1 MDFQVEPRIYR
12 LRNQVQ
18 HYAWG
23 PRGPEGLIPQLLGIA
38 SEVGAETH
46 VAELWL
52 GAHSKA
58 PSRVLL
64 DGASGAGLP
73 LDELVAAQ
81 PLAVLG
87 AEIAERF
94 EAEWPFLLKVLS
106 AAEPLSIQVHPNRE
120 QAQAL
125 HSRDPEHYPDSNH
138 KPEIAIALS
147 GLEALAGLKRPIEV
161 QRTLAVYPALAAFVG
176 LGTGEAVAT
185 AADVH
190 QILERTVGRAEAQP
204 SALTS
209 TLDAISQRLTVEG
222 REDPEARLFLGLRQR
237 YPGPEVGL
245 VFSLLMNHTR
255 LAPGEAIFIPAGVP
269 HAYLFGD
276 IVECMANSDNVVRA
290 GLTGKHRDRETLLA
304 VLSDELGP
312 PPTIGASPQPMQEYR
327 TPAAEFEVWRL
338 RADGSPRPMLT
349 GERPEMLLVTAG
361 KAIAS
366 WDGRSSGRICLAR
379 GESALVPA
387 CLACYTLDI
396 GAGGEIFR
404 ATVPTAGG

>member
-52 GAHSKA
+52 GAHPKA

-87 AEIAERF
+87 AETAERF

-147 GLEALAGLKRPIEV
+147 GLEALAGLKRPTEV
-161 QRTLAVYPALAAFVG
+161 QRTLAAYPALAAFVG
-176 LGTGEAVAT
+176 
-185 AADVH
+185 
-190 QILERTVGRAEAQP
+190 
-204 SALTS
+204 
-209 TLDAISQRLTVEG
+209 
-222 REDPEARLFLGLRQR
+222 
-237 YPGPEVGL
+237 
-245 VFSLLMNHTR
+245 
-255 LAPGEAIFIPAGVP
+255 
-269 HAYLFGD
+269 
-276 IVECMANSDNVVRA
+276 
-290 GLTGKHRDRETLLA
+290 
-304 VLSDELGP
+304 
-312 PPTIGASPQPMQEYR
+312 
-327 TPAAEFEVWRL
+327 
-338 RADGSPRPMLT
+338 
-349 GERPEMLLVTAG
+349 
-361 KAIAS
+361 
-366 WDGRSSGRICLAR
+366 
-379 GESALVPA
+379 
-387 CLACYTLDI
+387 
-396 GAGGEIFR
+396 
-404 ATVPTAGG
+404 